1 MFSAIASFL
10 INLAVWALL
19 FLVSIGDL
27 ASSQFFTTFHLLKVS
42 LSQDGPQGGWLN
54 TPYNVLTFGLWSFCE
69 GRDDDIKACID
80 PKIGYT
86 LDEIPFVN
94 EADQH
99 YVPNAARSFGKIS
112 VLFIPATCVAFLAL
126 VLSFVALF
134 PRFRKRWLHAF
145 TGFLLFLVTIV
156 VLLLMIMVFTLQG
169 YRKVQFGKHL
179 NPPAM
184 VTFGPAVWMVL
195 ALVPLTILGSVL
207 SGFAVCCP
215 GRYKKS
221 KKEEEHH
228 HHTKEVVEESHDS
241 HEYHSSSG
249 AVQKEEV

>member
-27 ASSQFFTTFHLLKVS
+27 ATNMFFTTFHLLKVS
-42 LSQDGPQGGWLN
+42 LSQDGPKEGWLN
-54 TPYNVLTFGLWSFCE
+54 TSYNVLTFGLWSFCE
-69 GRDDDIKACID
+69 GRDDDIFACTD

-94 EADQH
+94 DVDQH

-126 VLSFVALF
+126 LLSFVALF
-134 PRFRKRWLHAF
+134 PRFRKRWLHALS
-145 TGFLLFLVTIV
+145 GFLMFLVTIV
-156 VLLLMIMVFTLQG
+156 VLLLMIMEFTLQG
-169 YRKVQFGKHL
+169 YRKVQFGRHL
-179 NPPAM
+179 NPPAT
-184 VTFGPAVWMVL
+184 VTLGPAMWMIL

-221 KKEEEHH
+221 KEEE
-228 HHTKEVVEESHDS
+228 HHTKEVVEESHES
-241 HEYHSSSG
+241 HQDYSPSG
-249 AVQKEEV
+249 AVQKEEA